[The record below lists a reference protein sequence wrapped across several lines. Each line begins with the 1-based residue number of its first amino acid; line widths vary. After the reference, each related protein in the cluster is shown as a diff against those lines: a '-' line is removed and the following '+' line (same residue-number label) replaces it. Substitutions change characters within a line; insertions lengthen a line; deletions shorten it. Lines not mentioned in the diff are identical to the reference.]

1 MIQLTEKDL
10 EEIVEPLQ
18 KKISALED
26 EVNSLKHSLQ
36 MYMRWVFD
44 DAKSKELHQS
54 IIDLA
59 IARNMPQDF
68 IDELRNDLEVGT

>member
-10 EEIVEPLQ
+10 EQITESLN
-18 KKISALED
+18 KKIILLED

-36 MYMRWVFD
+36 MYMRLVFD

-59 IARNMPQDF
+59 IVRNLPQDF
-68 IDELRNDLEVGT
+68 INELQSDLNVKI